1 MFKLSH
7 QFDAIRSCLLSCTL
21 ARSFGVRWFAVARR
35 PAPPPGPLFTESDL
49 IEQFVRGGGSGGQSV
64 ARTANCVVLKHVP
77 TGIVV
82 RCHATRSRDLNRRGA
97 RKELQLRLD
106 DIARGA
112 GSVRGQRHARVAKK
126 KAKAKARAKLKYG
139 GAAKMLQ
146 ALSPPLSTSTG
157 PVAAGV
163 ARSAPPRNV
172 SGARPFRSFRVKV
185 SMQYFS
191 SLRLMRFFSAS
202 KRGRPST
209 SSLRPRAGRLLA
221 PTERIGR

>member
-1 MFKLSH
+1 MTVGRRVWILDQSSVSPLILYCTWCMFKLSH
-7 QFDAIRSCLLSCTL
+7 IFTVRSLSLSCSL
-21 ARSFGVRWFAVARR
+21 ARSVGLRCYAARR
-35 PAPPPGPLFTESDL
+35 PAPPPGPLFAESDL

-112 GSVRGQRHARVAKK
+112 GSVRGQRNARVAKK

-139 GAAKMLQ
+139 GATKMLQ
-146 ALSPPLSTSTG
+146 ALSPSAG
-157 PVAAGV
+157 PGAANVDATPRYVKG
-163 ARSAPPRNV
+163 ARSFQ
-172 SGARPFRSFRVKV
+172 GFRVNISVKH
-185 SMQYFS
+185 FS
-191 SLRLMRFFSAS
+191 SLRRFFFIKS
-202 KRGRPST
+202 KRRRP
-209 SSLRPRAGRLLA
+209 
-221 PTERIGR
+221 I